1 MNLRILPNLKNPGEL
16 KNLSQ
21 AELTELA
28 GELRHKIIE
37 TVAATG
43 GHLSSNL
50 GVVELTIALNRV
62 FDFAHDRIVWDVGHQ
77 CYSHKLLTGRF
88 DKFHTLRQ
96 EGGIAGFPR
105 RAESPV
111 YDHFHTGH
119 AGTSIS
125 AALGFATARDLS
137 GLTHDVVAVIG
148 DGSMTSGLS
157 FEGLNNAGA
166 HKTNLIVILNDN
178 EMSIST
184 NVGALS
190 KHLNRIITGDI
201 YNRMVK
207 DVDGLLEKIPR
218 VGPKM
223 QLLAHSVEEGLK
235 SIVKNVLAPGRL
247 FEDLG
252 FKYFG
257 PIDGHN
263 LPFLLETLKGVKK
276 LEGPRLIHVVTR
288 KGKGYVPAE
297 EKSGPFHGTSPFVVA
312 TGKKT
317 APPALTY
324 TAVFGKAM
332 VELGDMMPKLI
343 GITAAMPDG
352 TGMVEFMQ
360 KFPERSFDVGI
371 AEQHAVTFAGALAAE
386 GYRPVVAVYST
397 FMQRAYDEVIHDV
410 CNMNLPV
417 VFALDRGGIV
427 GDDGSTHQGAFDL
440 SFMRIVPNMVVM
452 APKDENELRHM
463 LYTAANHNGPVA
475 LRYPRGNAL
484 GVPLDQKLHEI
495 GIGKAELLQEG
506 NDLLICAIG
515 NMVHEAVEAAKILA
529 KDGISVAVIN
539 ARYAKPVDTALIG
552 AWAKRCGHI
561 LTVEENALAGGF
573 GSAVFEELRKEG
585 LGAIA
590 GSALGIPDR
599 FVEHSTQ
606 ESARRRYG
614 LDAKGIALQAL
625 ELFKVPNDLEKF
637 IFDKKKSSGP
647 LRK

>member
-1 MNLRILPNLKNPGEL
+1 MRILPNLKNPIEL
-16 KNLSQ
+16 KKLSV
-21 AELTELA
+21 AEMTELA
-28 GELRHKIIE
+28 AELRHKIIE

-43 GHLSSNL
+43 GHLSPNL

-62 FDFAHDRIVWDVGHQ
+62 FDFAHDKIVWDVGHQ
-77 CYSHKLLTGRF
+77 CYTHKLLTGRY

-96 EGGIAGFPR
+96 EGGISGFPR
-105 RAESPV
+105 RSESPV
-111 YDHFHTGH
+111 YDHFDTGH

-125 AALGFATARDLS
+125 AALGLATARDLS
-137 GLTHDVVAVIG
+137 GQKHDVLAVIG

-157 FEGLNNAGA
+157 FEGLNNAGS

-178 EMSIST
+178 EMSISP

-190 KHLNRIITGDI
+190 KHLNRIITGEI

-218 VGPKM
+218 VGQKM
-223 QLLAHSVEEGLK
+223 QLLAHSVEEGVK
-235 SIVKNVLAPGRL
+235 SMVKKVLAPGRL

-263 LPFLLETLKGVKK
+263 LPFLIETLEGVKK

-324 TAVFGKAM
+324 TAVFGKTM
-332 VELGDMMPKLI
+332 VELGDMMPKLV

-360 KFPERSFDVGI
+360 KFPARSFDVGI
-371 AEQHAVTFAGALAAE
+371 AEQHAVTFAGAMAAE
-386 GYRPVVAVYST
+386 GYHPVVAIYST
-397 FMQRAYDEVIHDV
+397 FMQRAYDQVIHDV

-427 GDDGSTHQGAFDL
+427 GDDGPTHQGVFDL
-440 SFMRIVPNMVVM
+440 SFMRVVPGLVVM

-463 LYTAANHNGPVA
+463 LFTAVNHNGPVA

-484 GVPLDQKLHEI
+484 GVPLDQGYREMD
-495 GIGKAELLQEG
+495 IGKAELLREG

-515 NMVHEAVEAAKILA
+515 NMLHEAVDAAKILA
-529 KDGISVAVIN
+529 KDGMSVAVIN
-539 ARYAKPVDTALIG
+539 ARFAKPIDTALIG

-585 LGAIA
+585 LGTIA
-590 GSALGIPDR
+590 GAALGIPDHL
-599 FVEHSTQ
+599 VEQSTQ
-606 ESARRRYG
+606 ESARRRLG
-614 LDAKGIALQAL
+614 LDAKGIVQKAL
-625 ELFKVPNDLEKF
+625 ELFKERNDLEKF
-637 IFDKKKSSGP
+637 IFNKKESEIRRP
-647 LRK
+647 